1 MRKHILVQD
10 TREQKPLAFHK
21 LDIRVK
27 VRKLD
32 CGDYG
37 FRFMDGNMSSTF
49 FERKSLHDL
58 FGSLTSGYARFKRE
72 IIRAQVS
79 KRRIVII
86 IEGGM
91 TRVLE
96 GVRYS
101 KAQGLSIVKTLFTL
115 KVKYGVDFVFL
126 QDRRE
131 ASEYIV
137 QHYYAE
143 WKLKNSGGR

>member
-1 MRKHILVQD
+1 MRKVETASENVDEVLLVANIEMIPR
-10 TREQKPLAFHK
+10 TPLEDKFTG
-21 LDIRVK
+21 R
-27 VRKLD
+27 
-32 CGDYG
+32 
-37 FRFMDGNMSSTF
+37 S
-49 FERKSLHDL
+49 ESLHDL
-58 FGSLTSGYARFKRE
+58 FGSLTSGYARFQRE
-72 IIRAQVS
+72 IIRAQAS

-86 IEGGM
+86 IEGGL
-91 TRVLE
+91 TRFLE

-131 ASEYIV
+131 TSEYIV

>member
-1 MRKHILVQD
+1 
-10 TREQKPLAFHK
+10 
-21 LDIRVK
+21 
-27 VRKLD
+27 
-32 CGDYG
+32 
-37 FRFMDGNMSSTF
+37 
-49 FERKSLHDL
+49 
-58 FGSLTSGYARFKRE
+58 
-72 IIRAQVS
+72 
-79 KRRIVII
+79 
-86 IEGGM
+86 M

-131 ASEYIV
+131 TVGVYS